1 MKTLRYVLVLVIIM
15 LLFPTSTRADMAPP
29 VPPPGSNPLPGQE
42 YTQVRMMAE
51 TVLIDVLPDVASS
64 RVGEALVSANF
75 IMQNLGSSTETM
87 AALFPIS
94 ANDGYYNYPE
104 ITDVQVKVDG
114 NVIGTQRITIPS
126 PEDDNYLLPWVEFDI
141 TFPPGQDV
149 LIEITY
155 TLKGIYEYPY
165 VNFEYILATGAGWQ
179 GTIGSVDLIV
189 QLPYEANKYNVL
201 IESGWGM
208 MSTSSGEVIQGR
220 EIRWHYDELEPARE
234 DNLSVALVLPSAW
247 GKVLTEQANV
257 AQDPQDGEAWGRLGK
272 NYKEISRLR
281 RDIREDAGGQELF
294 DLSVEAY
301 ENAVKLLPDDALWHA
316 GYAEL
321 LFDRYYWEEYSSPE
335 KPGLMRSLQ
344 ELERA
349 MELKPNDPFIL
360 ELLNEVHYALP
371 EGLSIDGDDYLFLWL
386 TATPTFQPSSVPSST
401 ITSSPV
407 PTTLTPKPSIT
418 VVPTTTSSVPPS
430 PTITVTFTAQST
442 QTNPQPDIG
451 PSTPLCGTAML
462 IPLAALFIRKRR

>member
-1 MKTLRYVLVLVIIM
+1 MKTLICVFVLVIVI
-15 LLFPTSTRADMAPP
+15 LLFPTPARADIAPP
-29 VPPPGSNPLPGQE
+29 SPPPGSNPLPEGE
-42 YTQVRMMAE
+42 STQVRMIAE
-51 TVLIDVLPDVASS
+51 TVLMDVLPDVASS
-64 RVGEALVSANF
+64 GVGEALVSANF
-75 IMQNLGSSTETM
+75 IMRNLGSSSETM

-94 ANDGYYNYPE
+94 ANDGFFNYPE
-104 ITDVQVKVDG
+104 IMDLQVKVNG
-114 NVIGTQRITIPS
+114 NKIGTRRITIPN
-126 PEDDNYLLPWVEFDI
+126 PEDDNYPLPWAEFDI

-149 LIEITY
+149 LVEITY
-155 TLKGIYEYPY
+155 TLQGIYEYPY
-165 VNFEYILATGAGWQ
+165 INFEYVLATGAGWQ

-208 MSTSSGEVIQGR
+208 MPTSRGEVLQGQ

-234 DNLSVALVLPSAW
+234 HNLSVALILPSAW
-247 GKVLTEQANV
+247 EEVLTEQANV
-257 AQDPQDGEAWGRLGK
+257 TQNPQDGEAWGRLGK
-272 NYKEISRLR
+272 IYKEISRLR
-281 RDIREDAGGQELF
+281 RGMRNDAGGQELF

-301 ENAVKLLPDDALWHA
+301 ENAVKYLPNDALWHA

-321 LFDRYYWEEYSSPE
+321 LFDRTYWEEYSSPE

-349 MELKPNDPFIL
+349 MELDPDNPFIL

-401 ITSSPV
+401 QTSSPV
-407 PTTLTPKPSIT
+407 PTTLTPKPSFT

-430 PTITVTFTAQST
+430 PTVTVTSTAQPT
-442 QTNPQPDIG
+442 QNNPQPDIG